1 MYYIEVEQGVKIFV
15 EDVNPGP
22 GSLPVLFIHGWPVN
36 HKMFEYQWN
45 LLPKYGYRC
54 IGLDLRGFGKSD
66 RPWTGYDYDALAA
79 DVRSVVAALGLNYF
93 ILTGFSIGGAI
104 AIRYMARY
112 EGYGVCKLALVAAAA
127 PRFSRSPNYP
137 YGLPVED
144 INLLINQTY
153 SNRPQMLAAFGEKF
167 FYSKITPAFR
177 DWFQDLGL
185 EASGHGTIQGL
196 VSLRDEDLRPDLGRI
211 VVRTGI
217 FHGAQDQIVPFASAE
232 ALRRGIRQS
241 ELYRFERSGHGVFYD
256 ELEAFNEAYVQ
267 FLRG

>member
-1 MYYIEVEQGVKIFV
+1 MCYIEVEQGVKIFV

-22 GSLPVLFIHGWPVN
+22 GSIPILFIHGWPVN

-45 LLPKYGYRC
+45 ILPKYGYRC
-54 IGLDLRGFGKSD
+54 IGIDLRGFGKSD
-66 RPWTGYDYDALAA
+66 RPWMGYDYNRLAD
-79 DVRSVVAALGLNYF
+79 DVRAVVASLGLNSF

-112 EGYGVCKLALVAAAA
+112 AGYGVCKLVLISAAA
-127 PRFSRSPNYP
+127 PRFSKSKNYP

-144 INLLINQTY
+144 INALINQTY
-153 SNRPQMLAAFGEKF
+153 RNRPQMVAEFGEKF

-185 EASGHGTIQGL
+185 AASGHGTIQCL
-196 VSLRDEDLRPDLGRI
+196 FSLRDEDLRPDLNRI
-211 VVRTGI
+211 TVPTGL
-217 FHGAQDQIVPFASAE
+217 FHGAHDQYVPFASAE
-232 ALRRGIRQS
+232 VLHRGIPQS

-256 ELEAFNEAYVQ
+256 ELEAFNEAYLH
-267 FLRG
+267 FLRK

>member
-1 MYYIEVEQGVKIFV
+1 MYYIEVEQGVQIFV

-22 GSLPVLFIHGWPVN
+22 GSMPILFIHGWPVN

-45 LLPKYGYRC
+45 ILPKYGYRC
-54 IGLDLRGFGKSD
+54 IGIDLRGFGKSD
-66 RPWTGYDYDALAA
+66 RPWTGYDYNRLAD
-79 DVRSVVAALGLNYF
+79 DVRTVVAALGLNPF

-112 EGYGVCKLALVAAAA
+112 AGHGVCKLALISAAA
-127 PRFSRSPNYP
+127 PRFSKSPNYP

-144 INLLINQTY
+144 INMLINQTY
-153 SNRPQMLAAFGEKF
+153 TNRPQMLAEFGEKF

-196 VSLRDEDLRPDLGRI
+196 VSLRDEDLRRDLNR
-211 VVRTGI
+211 VAVPTGL
-217 FHGAQDQIVPFASAE
+217 FHGAHDQIVPFASAE
-232 ALRRGIRQS
+232 ILHRDIPQS
-241 ELYRFERSGHGVFYD
+241 KLYRFERSGHGVFYD
-256 ELEAFNEAYVQ
+256 ELEAFNEAYIQ
-267 FLRG
+267 FLCG

>member
-22 GSLPVLFIHGWPVN
+22 GSMPILFIHGWPVN

-45 LLPKYGYRC
+45 ILPKYGFRC
-54 IGLDLRGFGKSD
+54 IGLDLRGFGQSD
-66 RPWTGYDYDALAA
+66 RPWTGYDYDRLAA
-79 DVRSVVAALGLNYF
+79 DVYAVVAALGLNPF

-112 EGYGVCKLALVAAAA
+112 AGYGVCKLALISAAA

-144 INLLINQTY
+144 INMLINQTY
-153 SNRPQMLAAFGEKF
+153 TNRPQMLAEFGEKF

-196 VSLRDEDLRPDLGRI
+196 VSLRDEDLRSDLKRI
-211 VVRTGI
+211 VIPTGL
-217 FHGAQDQIVPFASAE
+217 FHGAHDQIVPFASAE
-232 ALRRGIRQS
+232 ALHRGIPQS
-241 ELYRFERSGHGVFYD
+241 ELYRFERGGHGVFYD
-256 ELEAFNEAYVQ
+256 ELEAFNEAYVH
-267 FLRG
+267 FLRK